1 MTEETSKPF
10 DPLRRFSVW
19 SRKTG
24 LSRKVAFTLAG
35 ASLASGLATLVSMAG
50 TGPEAMNPDVVLS
63 LLYLDV
69 ILLLGLGA
77 IIARRLIIIW
87 LERKKGVAGSKLHTR
102 FLLMFSLVA
111 VTPSIMVAVFAGF
124 FLNFGIQAWFS
135 DKVFTAVMESRE
147 VVRAYLHEHR
157 KAIKADVL
165 AVAADINNNAPRL
178 MQSPYEM
185 SRFLDTV
192 GAIRTLPEL
201 VILDRSG
208 KVIARSS
215 LSFSL
220 EFDLVPPGAL
230 EQAQSGEVVTL
241 TGENE
246 DRVRAIV
253 RLDRFVDSYLL
264 VGRFVDPKVFDH
276 IERTEGAVKRYK
288 DIEEKREG
296 IQITFVMI
304 FGLVALL
311 LLLVAA
317 WFGLIMANRLAAP
330 IGQLISAAERI
341 RKGDMSVRVS
351 PLEGGDEID
360 TLNRAFNRMTS
371 QLESQRQGLMEAN
384 RELDERNRFT
394 ETVLSGVS
402 AGVIG
407 LDKEGVIHLPNRSAA
422 LLLATTADELR
433 GRSLGDAIPEM
444 ENLLRNVINRPDR
457 VAQAEVS
464 LIRHER
470 KMTLLTRIAAE
481 YLGTE
486 ILGFV
491 VTFDDITELQSA
503 QRTAAWADVARRIA
517 HEIKNPLTPI
527 QLSAER
533 LKRKYLSRI
542 DEDKETF
549 ELCTQTIVR
558 HVEDIGRMVDEFSSF
573 ARMPQPV
580 LAKTN
585 LKQLCRET
593 VFLEKNRN
601 AGIAFDVDLPDGDV
615 YVLCDEQQ
623 IGRALTNLLKNAAE
637 SLEPLELKDGK
648 NISLSLKEDGDQVVV
663 TIEDNGP
670 GFPKDL
676 KGRLTEPYVTTREK
690 GTGLGLAIVKKIM
703 EEHNG
708 DLILDDRKD
717 GGAVVTLIFPRKD
730 GIGDRPIESLSSE
743 TERTEQ
749 DPVDLAVKLTT
760 DGI

>member
-241 TGENE
+241 TG
-246 DRVRAIV
+246 
-253 RLDRFVDSYLL
+253 
-264 VGRFVDPKVFDH
+264 KT
-276 IERTEGAVKRYK
+276 RTESG
-288 DIEEKREG
+288 
-296 IQITFVMI
+296 
-304 FGLVALL
+304 
-311 LLLVAA
+311 
-317 WFGLIMANRLAAP
+317 RL
-330 IGQLISAAERI
+330 
-341 RKGDMSVRVS
+341 SVW
-351 PLEGGDEID
+351 I
-360 TLNRAFNRMTS
+360 
-371 QLESQRQGLMEAN
+371 
-384 RELDERNRFT
+384 
-394 ETVLSGVS
+394 VLS
-402 AGVIG
+402 
-407 LDKEGVIHLPNRSAA
+407 
-422 LLLATTADELR
+422 
-433 GRSLGDAIPEM
+433 IP
-444 ENLLRNVINRPDR
+444 ICWSGG
-457 VAQAEVS
+457 S
-464 LIRHER
+464 LIRR
-470 KMTLLTRIAAE
+470 FSTTLN
-481 YLGTE
+481 
-486 ILGFV
+486 
-491 VTFDDITELQSA
+491 
-503 QRTAAWADVARRIA
+503 AR
-517 HEIKNPLTPI
+517 
-527 QLSAER
+527 
-533 LKRKYLSRI
+533 
-542 DEDKETF
+542 
-549 ELCTQTIVR
+549 
-558 HVEDIGRMVDEFSSF
+558 
-573 ARMPQPV
+573 
-580 LAKTN
+580 
-585 LKQLCRET
+585 
-593 VFLEKNRN
+593 
-601 AGIAFDVDLPDGDV
+601 
-615 YVLCDEQQ
+615 
-623 IGRALTNLLKNAAE
+623 
-637 SLEPLELKDGK
+637 
-648 NISLSLKEDGDQVVV
+648 
-663 TIEDNGP
+663 
-670 GFPKDL
+670 
-676 KGRLTEPYVTTREK
+676 KGRLNDTR
-690 GTGLGLAIVKKIM
+690 ISKK
-703 EEHNG
+703 NG
-708 DLILDDRKD
+708 KAFKSPL
-717 GGAVVTLIFPRKD
+717 
-730 GIGDRPIESLSSE
+730 
-743 TERTEQ
+743 
-749 DPVDLAVKLTT
+749 
-760 DGI
+760 